1 VARTTAAR
9 SSRRSHTA
17 STTDTTTT
25 SEVVVAVDANGSDLG
40 PAEVAAGAA
49 LAAAQGARVLLFGPA
64 AQLAAEGLP
73 DGVELIDAPLS
84 IAKSADPARA
94 ARATPEASI
103 VQAARAVA
111 EGRAHALVCAGG
123 TGAALAAGLFNI
135 KRASGIHRPA
145 LALPLPVPQRAGR
158 IGGGGHTVTL
168 LDVGANTQARPEHL
182 VQFAFMGAA
191 LAQAVLGVTR
201 PRVALLANGEEDS
214 RGGPLVTEAAALLRE
229 RLSVVDRVAEP
240 GVGFAVEDPAARARE
255 GLAAAEADGGVGRGL
270 SAEDPAARAREHP
283 LPMTAPLAIE
293 FVGNVEGGDVT
304 DGVADVVVTD
314 GLTGN
319 IALKLIE
326 GVSQTMIESIR
337 AAAESSG
344 RAKLGG
350 LLLRPALRAFRNEID
365 PEAQGGAYLLG
376 LRRLGVVPHGRFTR
390 RGFAQAILRAER
402 GAREDVVGVTHD
414 ALEAAGALRRAAAAP
429 SPSAEDASLR
439 GNDF

>member
-1 VARTTAAR
+1 VA
-9 SSRRSHTA
+9 
-17 STTDTTTT
+17 
-25 SEVVVAVDANGSDLG
+25 E
-40 PAEVAAGAA
+40 GAA
-49 LAAAQGARVLLFGPA
+49 LAAREGARVLLFGPA
-64 AQLAAEGLP
+64 AEMSSNGLP
-73 DGVELIDAPLS
+73 EGIEVVDAPIS

-103 VQAARAVA
+103 VQAARAVTA
-111 EGRAHALVCAGG
+111 GRAQALVCAGG

-145 LALPLPVPQRAGR
+145 LALPLPVPGGGR
-158 IGGGGHTVTL
+158 TGGHTVTL
-168 LDVGANTQARPEHL
+168 LDVGANAQARPEHL

-191 LAQAVLGVTR
+191 LTHAVLGVER

-214 RGGPLVTEAAALLRE
+214 RGGPLLLEAAAQLR
-229 RLSVVDRVAEP
+229 
-240 GVGFAVEDPAARARE
+240 
-255 GLAAAEADGGVGRGL
+255 GRL
-270 SAEDPAARAREHP
+270 SAEDPAARAQGERSP
-283 LPMTAPLAIE
+283 TAGGLAME
-293 FVGNVEGGDVT
+293 FIGNVEGGDVT
-304 DGVADVVVTD
+304 SGVADVIVTD

-326 GVSQTMIESIR
+326 GVSQTILGSIR
-337 AAAESSG
+337 AAAESSP

-350 LLLRPALRAFRNEID
+350 LLLRPALRTFRDEID

-402 GAREDVVGVTHD
+402 GAREDVVGVTHA
-414 ALEAAGALRRAAAAP
+414 ALEQAGALRRPAGGT
-429 SPSAEDASLR
+429 SPSAEDASLP